1 MTKRDILKTFHPN
14 SVRTI
19 TFEGKKVEDETV
31 KSKRAFLLMYIAII
45 VLLMFLISFDGFSLD
60 QTLNAVFTTFGN
72 VGLCFDI
79 SSFANFSNS
88 SSSVSVKISS
98 IS

>member
-1 MTKRDILKTFHPN
+1 
-14 SVRTI
+14 
-19 TFEGKKVEDETV
+19 
-31 KSKRAFLLMYIAII
+31 MYIAII

-79 SSFANFSNS
+79 SSFANFSNFSKTVLSIGMLFGRLEIFPIIVWLSTLRKKS
-88 SSSVSVKISS
+88 SF
-98 IS
+98 